1 MSSSMGSS
9 PIFYEN
15 GSWYHRTKSLSENLQ
30 IEYGKKGG
38 YQTEDEAAE
47 AYVEHLSIFKNRLA
61 LLKEKQT
68 PQFSFK
74 DYLVY
79 WHHSR
84 PFGELLEQFAREV
97 AVDPLSFGRS
107 MEVRRM
113 RMPCVR
119 RYIFY
124 LLIRSCGEGPFRQ
137 WIRTSSGSRK
147 SGFMGLT
154 WTDMCC
160 SIQRRIYIREPATSA
175 CRS

>member
-30 IEYGKKGG
+30 IEDGKKGG

-79 WHHSR
+79 WHHNIYAPRSLK
-84 PFGELLEQFAREV
+84 ELSV
-97 AVDPLSFGRS
+97 AWDIMMNCLH
-107 MEVRRM
+107 
-113 RMPCVR
+113 
-119 RYIFY
+119 
-124 LLIRSCGEGPFRQ
+124 
-137 WIRTSSGSRK
+137 
-147 SGFMGLT
+147 
-154 WTDMCC
+154 
-160 SIQRRIYIREPATSA
+160 
-175 CRS
+175 

>member
-84 PFGELLEQFAREV
+84 
-97 AVDPLSFGRS
+97 
-107 MEVRRM
+107 
-113 RMPCVR
+113 
-119 RYIFY
+119 
-124 LLIRSCGEGPFRQ
+124 GEGPFRQ

-160 SIQRRIYIREPATSA
+160 SIQRRIYIREHATSA